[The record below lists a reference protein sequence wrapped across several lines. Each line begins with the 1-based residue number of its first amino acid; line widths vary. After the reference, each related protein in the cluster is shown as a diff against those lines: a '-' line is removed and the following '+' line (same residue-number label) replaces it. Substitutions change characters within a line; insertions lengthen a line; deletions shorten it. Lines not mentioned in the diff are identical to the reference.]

1 MINTLNLLDVLPN
14 VIEIDDNKY
23 AFVVYPN
30 FEESLCLSYQDLSGS
45 GEKIFVIVIEPGKA
59 HKDDDLEYI
68 EDICEIYTVSNAVT
82 AFNLLF
88 NSLVYNGFIST
99 EDEVDPF
106 DYTAVEGFEELDLDY
121 GEEVAIK
128 PNVDIDEDD
137 YIKIVNK
144 DFTQCEAVSGDIVE
158 STDARKA
165 AQFLEA
171 RLYLSDNKI
180 NEAEKLFDID
190 KDENGE
196 YIKIDIDVR
205 NGKVLNYKQSKA
217 NSIFYKV
224 CDSGI
229 YVLYDKDWKTI
240 CELEGYVPKIC
251 AFDEEDYGYGDYFA
265 FDIKRNGSI
274 KNWPKD
280 SDLEVLL
287 NDFIYDAFTL
297 NAQY

>member
-1 MINTLNLLDVLPN
+1 MINTLNLLDAIPN

-45 GEKIFVIVIEPGKA
+45 GDKIFVIVIEPGKA

-88 NSLVYNGFIST
+88 NSLVYNGFISV
-99 EDEVDPF
+99 EDEVDPY
-106 DYTAVEGFEELDLDY
+106 DYTQVEGYEDLDLDY

-128 PNVDIDEDD
+128 PNVDVDEDD

-144 DFTQCEAVSGDIVE
+144 DFTQCEAVEGDIIE

-171 RLYLSDNKI
+171 RLYI
-180 NEAEKLFDID
+180 NEDFIEKEKKFFETGE
-190 KDENGE
+190 DENGKYVE
-196 YIKIDIDVR
+196 ICIDLR
-205 NGKVLNYKQSKA
+205 NGKVLNYKKNA
-217 NSIFYKV
+217 HRIIFYKV
-224 CDSGI
+224 YDFGI
-229 YVLYDKDWKTI
+229 YTLYDKDWKTI
-240 CELEGYVPKIC
+240 CKLEGYAPKIC
-251 AFDEEDYGYGDYFA
+251 AFDEEDYGYGDYFSMNILK
-265 FDIKRNGSI
+265 DGTI

-280 SDLEVLL
+280 SDLEFLL

-297 NAQY
+297 NTQY